1 MARAVSFRRYSQ
13 AIFEIALETN
23 RLDGWIEN
31 LREFSVVL
39 SDPEVSGLLKAPQ
52 IPTESKVRMINE
64 LFGDSVDELA
74 QNFLLLLATRNLI
87 FILPEIS
94 REFSKLVDEQA
105 GIARGELIS
114 AVNLDK
120 QQRDDITQVLSDI
133 VGKPV
138 KLTSSVDSGITGGIV
153 ARIGDRVIDGSV
165 RAKFREMRRMM
176 ANQVL

>member
-1 MARAVSFRRYSQ
+1 MARTVSFRRYSQ

-23 RLDGWIEN
+23 RLDVWTEN

-39 SDPEVSGLLKAPQ
+39 SDPEVSGMLRAPQ
-52 IPTESKVRMINE
+52 IPAESKVGMIKE
-64 LFGDSVDELA
+64 LFGDSVDGLA

-87 FILPEIS
+87 FILPEIVT
-94 REFSKLVDEQA
+94 EFNKLVDEQA

-114 AVNLDK
+114 AVKLDK
-120 QQRDDITQVLSDI
+120 QQRGDITQVLSDI

-138 KLTSSVDSGITGGIV
+138 KLTPFVDSGITGGIV
-153 ARIGDRVIDGSV
+153 ARIGDTVIDGSI
-165 RAKFREMRRMM
+165 RAKFREMRTKM